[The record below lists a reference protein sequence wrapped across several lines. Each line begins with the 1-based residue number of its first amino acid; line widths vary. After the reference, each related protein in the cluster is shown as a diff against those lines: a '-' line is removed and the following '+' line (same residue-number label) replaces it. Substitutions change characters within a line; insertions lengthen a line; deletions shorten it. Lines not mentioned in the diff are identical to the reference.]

1 MKDLKQLIVKKLVN
15 AADEELT
22 IDIVLKEKNDFR
34 QLALNSLSIIKWIVL
49 LEDEFDIEIDIE
61 RVIVEEPILWSL
73 DQLSSFIANEIPSQ
87 SNAIN

>member
-1 MKDLKQLIVKKLVN
+1 MKDLKQLIVKKLVD

-73 DQLSSFIANEIPSQ
+73 DQLSSFIANEIPIQ

>member
-1 MKDLKQLIVKKLVN
+1 MKDLKQLIVKKLVD